1 MHRYI
6 EGKDLLYEAI
16 ILKILVKVALMAIK
30 DKQPIRPH
38 LIRLCML
45 IKVLQPL
52 KTKRVICPAILR
64 D

>member
-1 MHRYI
+1 MRRYI

-38 LIRLCML
+38 LTRLYIL
-45 IKVLQPL
+45 IKVL
-52 KTKRVICPAILR
+52 
-64 D
+64 